1 MIDFPSCGYFY
12 VMKRLGAAR
21 LEFDVKT
28 RLGFTGRVDVKGFI
42 VMLRLIQCVA
52 PATHVHL
59 LR

>member
-42 VMLRLIQCVA
+42 VML
-52 PATHVHL
+52 
-59 LR
+59 